1 MIPEL
6 LVILKQRKRLSL
18 SDLSILAKQR
28 EEVTEQIM
36 EQLVRKKR
44 VKKVEI
50 DCHGC
55 LKDCASCIKR
65 GDLIYYEI
73 NE

>member
-6 LVILKQRKRLSL
+6 IAILEQRKKVSL
-18 SDLSILAKQR
+18 SELSILAGHR

-73 NE
+73 KE